1 MENEIIETRKDLI
14 FASRALSILVLVG
27 MMLWALGILA

>member
-1 MENEIIETRKDLI
+1 METEIQETRKDLQ
-14 FASRALSILVLVG
+14 FASITLSVIVLVG